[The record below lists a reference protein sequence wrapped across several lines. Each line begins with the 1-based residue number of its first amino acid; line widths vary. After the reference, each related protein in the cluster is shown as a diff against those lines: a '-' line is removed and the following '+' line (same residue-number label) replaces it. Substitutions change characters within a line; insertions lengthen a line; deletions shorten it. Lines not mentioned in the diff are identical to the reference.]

1 MAPTR
6 HDLTETLTPR
16 PSARGEDFDAL
27 ADLFLEDRPSR
38 AVANEPVATPRAE
51 PQSKRAQSA
60 TPQCELVIPGHLP
73 VLSGAWVVQFA
84 SRVAREGGVP
94 VALVQLGAERTAIQ
108 ILWPKAPDHRQE
120 RRESLRDAVS
130 EARRLGVRWLIATDE
145 SASGALLGDSRLEG
159 AYLLTAA
166 NEAATVAAYQSLRA
180 LWSELD
186 RRGGARTFPIRLAI
200 AGASHDEADRVCAR
214 IARAAGA
221 FADQRVELA
230 AAIERVGPT
239 LATPI
244 FESGARTDASSLL
257 DLIERPPSAGA
268 EPVRLPTPEM
278 SVPRTPS
285 RVAGPR
291 VSVDRPVDPLVRPD
305 RTPELRLVPLVDDPQ
320 LRPTPLRCPDAPSVE
335 IGLDDSGEIHV
346 LVNAGEESIDR
357 AIRDAFIARGWLE
370 RQTGLVRLALG
381 RPGDAP
387 LTIRTH
393 LFVASGPSARP
404 LLDTSIRV
412 RLLKSVTAQGQQ
424 FWLCEP
430 LN

>member
-6 HDLTETLTPR
+6 HDLTETLTPSA
-16 PSARGEDFDAL
+16 SARGEDFDAL
-27 ADLFLEDRPSR
+27 ADLFLDDRPSR
-38 AVANEPVATPRAE
+38 PAATEPVATQHAESQPVRA
-51 PQSKRAQSA
+51 PAA
-60 TPQCELVIPGHLP
+60 MPPCELVIPGHLP

-84 SRVAREGGVP
+84 SRAAREGGVP
-94 VALVQLGAERTAIQ
+94 VALVQLGADRTAIQ
-108 ILWPKAPDHRQE
+108 LLWPKAPDQRPE

-130 EARRLGVRWLIATDE
+130 EARRLGVRWLIASDE
-145 SASGALLGDSRLEG
+145 AASGALLGDLRLEG

-166 NEAATVAAYQSLRA
+166 NEAAMVAAYQSLRA
-180 LWSELD
+180 LWSQLE
-186 RRGGARTFPIRLAI
+186 RRHGARTFPIRLAI
-200 AGASHDEADRVCAR
+200 AGASADEADRVCAR

-257 DLIERPPSAGA
+257 DLIERPPSAEA
-268 EPVRLPTPEM
+268 EPVRLPTPEV
-278 SVPRTPS
+278 SVPRSPAQAAS
-285 RVAGPR
+285 PK
-291 VSVDRPVDPLVRPD
+291 VSVDQPVRLD
-305 RTPELRLVPLVDDPQ
+305 RTPEHHLVPLVDDPQ
-320 LRPTPLRCPDAPSVE
+320 LRATPLRCPDAPSVE
-335 IGLDDSGEIHV
+335 IGIDNSGEIHV
-346 LVNAGEESIDR
+346 LVNTGEESIDR
-357 AIRDAFIARGWLE
+357 AIRDACIARGWLE

-381 RPGDAP
+381 RPGDGP
-387 LTIRTH
+387 LAVHTH
-393 LFVASGPSARP
+393 LFVASARCARP

-412 RLLKSVTAQGQQ
+412 RLLKSVTAQGHR